1 MAIVALKDDFTTL
14 FNLDKELTDKPKSG
28 IYLNSGVHPSIT
40 TENLLAFLPY
50 PDFNFD
56 NYNQNTTYQKYS
68 ETLKRSDV
76 VRHDGQL
83 YQSLTNDNAGNQLT
97 NQTHWMLTNLDS
109 LKLKMFIN
117 KVIDRVKSDL
127 HLEKRLVNNQFIYET
142 NFLRDQQFTTSYGFA
157 GWVFEPKGS
166 DYLTITINQMS
177 LKSLVPGDATIY
189 VLNQGQL
196 VDTIELEKSSKLD
209 FKDVDYSFSGFGRW
223 QFVYEQTEV
232 LTNRSIVEPL
242 QFDGFVC
249 YTCVTQS
256 TELEGAQW
264 SWSTIGNGL
273 VFNVSCSLN
282 SDLYIKNNFTNLGG
296 LIKATFELMTL
307 EMFLANAHNRS
318 NRQQDIQLDKDAL
331 IAETKSL
338 EMNTAAKRFTTELR
352 KAKNAMQK
360 TFDTHLFL
368 DADDCLEIEIGSV

>member
-1 MAIVALKDDFTTL
+1 
-14 FNLDKELTDKPKSG
+14 LTDKPKSG

-40 TENLLAFLPY
+40 IENLLSFLPY
-50 PDFNFD
+50 PDFHFD

-76 VRHDGQL
+76 VRHDGKL
-83 YQSLTNDNAGNQLT
+83 YQSLTNDNVGNQLT

-318 NRQQDIQLDKDAL
+318 NRQQDI

-338 EMNTAAKRFTTELR
+338 EMKTAAKRFTTELR